1 MQHVL
6 QPIFSIELGP
16 QEKNLERLY
25 EEMEVQLAEEKAKLR
40 LEEAKKESRLRAEME
55 GTLELKDK
63 QLLEV
68 TERMRRLEESLHE
81 AKKEVPGQ

>member
-1 MQHVL
+1 
-6 QPIFSIELGP
+6 
-16 QEKNLERLY
+16 
-25 EEMEVQLAEEKAKLR
+25 MEVQLAEEKAKLR